1 MPLYHPQGS
10 NILYMTFNQ
19 DYSCISLADYK
30 GVKIYSLSTHK
41 LCYVADIGAV
51 RQGAHLEDAVH
62 IPIK

>member
-1 MPLYHPQGS
+1 MPLHHPPAS

-30 GVKIYSLSTHK
+30 GIKIYSLNTHK

-51 RQGAHLEDAVH
+51 RYPLPGL
-62 IPIK
+62 